1 MISWTQENMT
11 EQENQN
17 SYKVEL
23 NKQSR
28 NYLDKIDDYTYNKLI
43 TKILSLELNQRPF
56 GCTKLSVFDGYRI
69 RWGDYRILYTIDDTD
84 KTVSVFSIDN
94 RKDVYRK
101 K

>member
-43 TKILSLELNQRPF
+43 TTKTFTERNNSFHKTYAISALSGE
-56 GCTKLSVFDGYRI
+56 
-69 RWGDYRILYTIDDTD
+69 
-84 KTVSVFSIDN
+84 
-94 RKDVYRK
+94 
-101 K
+101 